1 MRVKCYLLAEFLCY
15 PSKILFAKQRTK
27 EADLSRRGFLSP
39 GRRGLRQPGS
49 CRTEVRECLDERNL
63 REILLYQIGPAGLC
77 KRSVVDVGCC
87 LLNYSVGKGALS
99 TP

>member
-1 MRVKCYLLAEFLCY
+1 MAFRLNAEVLCY
-15 PSKILFAKQRTK
+15 PSKILFANQRTK

-49 CRTEVRECLDERNL
+49 CRTEVRECSDERNL
-63 REILLYQIGPAGLC
+63 REISLYQIGLARLC

>member
-1 MRVKCYLLAEFLCY
+1 MSQVTKPA
-15 PSKILFAKQRTK
+15 SKILFAKQRIK
-27 EADLSRRGFLSP
+27 EADLNRRGFLSP

-49 CRTEVRECLDERNL
+49 CRTEVRECSDERNL